1 QAAEIAAR
9 SEGIDL
15 AGRIRASVPA
25 SLANLYIMPHL
36 PDFLHAYPNLS
47 LELVL
52 DNGDLNLIEQ
62 GVDIAIRV
70 GPLRNSNMT
79 ARKLAT
85 SDRLVVGSSDYFE
98 RVGIPRT
105 PSELKLNDAITC
117 TQDAYG
123 DVWPFHRESQE
134 LVIRT
139 SSRLR
144 VGGCE
149 GVRAAVLSGA
159 GF

>member
-1 QAAEIAAR
+1 
-9 SEGIDL
+9 
-15 AGRIRASVPA
+15 
-25 SLANLYIMPHL
+25 
-36 PDFLHAYPNLS
+36 
-47 LELVL
+47 
-52 DNGDLNLIEQ
+52 Q

-85 SDRLVVGSSDYFE
+85 SNRLVVGSSDYFE

-105 PSELKLNDAITC
+105 PNELNLNDAITC
-117 TQDAYG
+117 TQDAYS

-134 LVIRT
+134 LVIKT

-159 GF
+159 GFAIASEWMFAPEFANSAVRTVLTDWTLPRSSIWAVFPAGRMSSGKARTFAAFVETQLHEL